1 MLECPIA
8 LNTNEQQEEIEPG
21 CLPGQSR
28 SLATKMGK
36 LLRGSFV
43 FLFVLF
49 VAVLILET
57 FLHLAGVGQSEF
69 LQPDMN
75 LGVRHIAGKRVV
87 WRLEG
92 YSDDRISSSGLRD
105 VEHAVQ
111 KPEGVTRIAL
121 LGDSTTEGLQVPLQD
136 TYARVLENELNKD
149 GKHKFEVINFA
160 CSSYATGQ
168 ELLQFIG
175 YVEQY
180 HPSLTIVLYNK
191 GDAQENIR
199 DMQKKDLE
207 PRPYFYLD
215 QLNNLQEDH
224 TAIAAQMSQKQCDDP
239 IMDFLRKNSCVYGI
253 FNQLNLSMSLHSPL
267 YHKLSGYWKK
277 LNQSMAGKCGCLTDY
292 AVYPQP
298 NAFIVTDA
306 ILSAL
311 AGECKKHSSK
321 LLVVMYPNL
330 LSEMEL
336 GMQANRIKELSAKEG
351 FGFLDLTEAF
361 KRTGNPNSYFLEY
374 HFGTSGHKLVA
385 DELVKYIETNY
396 LKKTQ

>member
-1 MLECPIA
+1 MFVAVL
-8 LNTNEQQEEIEPG
+8 
-21 CLPGQSR
+21 
-28 SLATKMGK
+28 LA
-36 LLRGSFV
+36 
-43 FLFVLF
+43 
-49 VAVLILET
+49 AVLILET

-75 LGVRHIAGKRVV
+75 LGVRHIAGKKVV

-92 YSDDRISSSGLRD
+92 FSDDHISSSGLRD
-105 VEHAVQ
+105 VEHSAK
-111 KPEGVTRIAL
+111 KPDGVIRIAL

-136 TYARVLENELNKD
+136 TYARVLENQLNRD
-149 GKHKFEVINFA
+149 GKPKFEVINFA

-180 HPSLTIVLYNK
+180 HPNITVVLYNK

-215 QLNNLQEDH
+215 ALGNLQEDH

-239 IMDFLRKNSCVYGI
+239 TMNFLRRNSCIYGI

-267 YHKLSGYWKK
+267 YHKLTGYWKK
-277 LNQSMAGKCGCLTDY
+277 LTQSMAGKCGCLSDY

-311 AGECKKHSSK
+311 SGECKKHSSK

-336 GMQANRIKELSAKEG
+336 GMQSHRIKELSTKEG

-361 KRTGNPNSYFLEY
+361 KKNPNPNSLFLEY
-374 HFGTSGHKLVA
+374 HFSSAGHKLVA
-385 DELVKYIETNY
+385 DELAEY
-396 LKKTQ
+396 LVP